1 LDTESTLVATHT
13 RRNIV
18 KAIGNLRISIRLGIG
33 FGATLV
39 LLCLVGA
46 LGLNQAS
53 RIYDGTQDLATN
65 LLPSVQRLGNIRALA
80 DEARQ
85 ASLSYLIATSASE
98 RQFQRSKHD
107 AALNEL
113 ARVWPQYEAVVG
125 SAEELQLSNQIKA
138 AWSTYLSLDKRLN
151 ELSDSGDEHFSD
163 ARAFAGGESSRVF
176 TKVTELIA
184 QDIALNSQGADDSGT
199 QAAAVFHSAVVLTC
213 VLIGIAIAL
222 SLIVAFIITRSITVP
237 IRASVKIAQKVAQGD
252 LTSKIEVSGKD
263 ETSQLLRAL
272 KHMNGRLAELVG
284 QVRLSS
290 ESIATGAAQVAT
302 GNTDLSQRTEEQ
314 AASLEQTAASM
325 EELTSTVR
333 QNAENARQG
342 STLAAG
348 ASDIAQ
354 RGGHVMGRVIET
366 MHAISESSAKVTD
379 IIAVIEGIAFQT
391 NILALNAAVE
401 AARAGDQGRGFAVV
415 AAEVRT
421 LAQRS
426 ASAAKEIKGLITLSV
441 DRVKTGSNL
450 VNEAGTTMGEL
461 VQAVKRVSDLM
472 EEITSASLEQH
483 TGIEQVNTAV
493 AQMDQVTQQN
503 AALVEEASAA
513 AQSMSAQSGTLREV
527 VSVFRLEVDP
537 AKDDLTAR
545 QTEVAAALPVRSD
558 RRNRSSIC
566 RA

>member
-1 LDTESTLVATHT
+1 MKT
-13 RRNIV
+13 
-18 KAIGNLRISIRLGIG
+18 IGSLRIGARLGIG
-33 FGATLV
+33 FGVTLV

-46 LGLNQAS
+46 LGLAQTS
-53 RIYDGTQDLATN
+53 RIYAGTQDLATN

-80 DEARQ
+80 DETRQ
-85 ASLSYLIATSASE
+85 ASLSYLIATSSSE

-113 ARVWPQYEAVVG
+113 SRMWPQYEAVVG

-151 ELSDSGDEHFSD
+151 ELADSGDEHFSD
-163 ARAFAGGESSRVF
+163 ARSFAGGESLRAF
-176 TKVTELIA
+176 TKVTDLVA
-184 QDIALNSQGADDSGT
+184 QDIALNSQGADDSST
-199 QAAAVFHSAVVLTC
+199 EAAAAFHSVLLFTC

-222 SLIVAFIITRSITVP
+222 SLLVAFIIARSITAP
-237 IRASVKIAQKVAQGD
+237 IRMSVKIAQTVAQGD
-252 LTSKIEVSGKD
+252 LTSKIEVRGKD

-272 KHMNGRLAELVG
+272 KHMNERLAELVG
-284 QVRLSS
+284 QVRSGS
-290 ESIATGAAQVAT
+290 ETIATGAAQIAA

-314 AASLEQTAASM
+314 AASIEETAASM

-333 QNAENARQG
+333 QNTESARQG
-342 STLAAG
+342 SALAAN

-354 RGGHVMGRVIET
+354 RGGNVVGRVIET
-366 MHAISESSAKVTD
+366 MHAISESSAKVSD

-426 ASAAKEIKGLITLSV
+426 ASAAKEIKGLITHSV
-441 DRVKTGSNL
+441 ERVKAGSDL
-450 VNEAGTTMGEL
+450 VNEAGMTMGEVL
-461 VQAVKRVSDLM
+461 QAVKRVADLM
-472 EEITSASLEQH
+472 EEITTASLEQH

-513 AQSMSAQSGTLREV
+513 AQSMSAQSGTLREI
-527 VSVFRLEVDP
+527 VSIFKLAVDP
-537 AKDDLTAR
+537 SKTAPATPR
-545 QTEVAAALPVRSD
+545 AEVAAVQPFKPGQKRTAAETPAIRDAAEQRTEWASF
-558 RRNRSSIC
+558 
-566 RA
+566 

>member
-1 LDTESTLVATHT
+1 
-13 RRNIV
+13 
-18 KAIGNLRISIRLGIG
+18 
-33 FGATLV
+33 
-39 LLCLVGA
+39 
-46 LGLNQAS
+46 
-53 RIYDGTQDLATN
+53 
-65 LLPSVQRLGNIRALA
+65 
-80 DEARQ
+80 
-85 ASLSYLIATSASE
+85 
-98 RQFQRSKHD
+98 
-107 AALNEL
+107 
-113 ARVWPQYEAVVG
+113 
-125 SAEELQLSNQIKA
+125 
-138 AWSTYLSLDKRLN
+138 
-151 ELSDSGDEHFSD
+151 
-163 ARAFAGGESSRVF
+163 
-176 TKVTELIA
+176 
-184 QDIALNSQGADDSGT
+184 
-199 QAAAVFHSAVVLTC
+199 
-213 VLIGIAIAL
+213 
-222 SLIVAFIITRSITVP
+222 
-237 IRASVKIAQKVAQGD
+237 
-252 LTSKIEVSGKD
+252 
-263 ETSQLLRAL
+263 
-272 KHMNGRLAELVG
+272 
-284 QVRLSS
+284 
-290 ESIATGAAQVAT
+290 
-302 GNTDLSQRTEEQ
+302 
-314 AASLEQTAASM
+314 M

-472 EEITSASLEQH
+472 EEITSA
-483 TGIEQVNTAV
+483 
-493 AQMDQVTQQN
+493 
-503 AALVEEASAA
+503 LVEEASTA

-537 AKDDLTAR
+537 AKDGLMAS
-545 QTEVAAALPVRSD
+545 QTEVATALPVRSD